1 MSGLLSGPVVSGMP
15 YIGISP
21 DMVYGMIAEK
31 TAGGVPPL
39 SFKCYDSELKNYRI
53 YGNTVSG
60 ESVGD
65 PVIEGEHT
73 GEYHVPVTIT
83 NGTDTETVSIYLDEQ
98 LKKVGD
104 EAEYIDYAE
113 QKHHRVRKNLLQ
125 NTAVTQTKNGVTF
138 TINDDGSVTCN
149 GTPTQEKPTYII
161 LNTPEFEDGQY
172 ILSGCPTGGGA
183 NSYFLRIYKPGPN
196 LPGGGTRNDY
206 GNGGTFTYG
215 NHAEDT
221 SVNLFVAY
229 GYVCENLTFYPMI
242 RKASV
247 VDNTYEQFIENTELD
262 VTLPAL
268 QTLKGTNTLSVGT
281 AVQPSRV
288 GITGKVT

>member
-1 MSGLLSGPVVSGMP
+1 MSGLLSEPVVSGMP

-21 DMVYGMIAEK
+21 DTVYGMIAEK
-31 TAGGVPPL
+31 TEGGVPPL

-113 QKHHRVRKNLLQ
+113 QKRHF
-125 NTAVTQTKNGVTF
+125 A
-138 TINDDGSVTCN
+138 DG
-149 GTPTQEKPTYII
+149 
-161 LNTPEFEDGQY
+161 
-172 ILSGCPTGGGA
+172 
-183 NSYFLRIYKPGPN
+183 
-196 LPGGGTRNDY
+196 
-206 GNGGTFTYG
+206 
-215 NHAEDT
+215 T
-221 SVNLFVAY
+221 SIDA
-229 GYVCENLTFYPMI
+229 
-242 RKASV
+242 A
-247 VDNTYEQFIENTELD
+247 
-262 VTLPAL
+262 LPAL

-288 GITGKVT
+288 EITGKVT

>member
-1 MSGLLSGPVVSGMP
+1 MSGLLSEPVVSGMP

-21 DMVYGMIAEK
+21 DTVYGMIAEK

-39 SFKCYDSELKNYRI
+39 SFKCYGGELKNYRI

-83 NGTDTETVSIYLDEQ
+83 NGTDTEAVSIYLDEQ

-113 QKHHRVRKNLLQ
+113 QKLVKKFYEITLSFDDMNNAEKFPGWSGGDDLVTYCDSIRSAAADTPSSYIPLQ
-125 NTAVTQTKNGVTF
+125 SSSISRFTAR
-138 TINDDGSVTCN
+138 
-149 GTPTQEKPTYII
+149 
-161 LNTPEFEDGQY
+161 LN
-172 ILSGCPTGGGA
+172 I
-183 NSYFLRIYKPGPN
+183 
-196 LPGGGTRNDY
+196 
-206 GNGGTFTYG
+206 NGGKSVLWLGSSTSIGYTQSELKELYAGQSITFIL
-215 NHAEDT
+215 AVPDT
-221 SVNLFVAY
+221 EADIVL
-229 GYVCENLTFYPMI
+229 P
-242 RKASV
+242 V
-247 VDNTYEQFIENTELD
+247 VPI
-262 VTLPAL
+262 PA
-268 QTLKGTNTLSVGT
+268 GANTLSVGT

-288 GITGKVT
+288 EITGKVT